1 MPRPDGRIEPGQP
14 LRGAISAR
22 AWNRAQD
29 AADLVLGTNP
39 GVTALSGQYDGSR
52 LVAAV
57 RVSGQ
62 CAPGTAVYITGSA
75 PARRLGTQ
83 NASGS
88 LAPPYGGGFAV
99 EHLSG
104 FVASLD
110 NAGSP
115 WPVGV
120 TIDGSGSL
128 DVLSSS
134 VVRCVIRGLAVVRV
148 RLFSGSH
155 YFAVPPFKKGN
166 ENNDSGRYTGILDS
180 SPCACDGSVRVI
192 SYDVA
197 APSSTVTPENAPI
210 CWATVIL

>member
-29 AADLVLGTNP
+29 AADLVLGAHA
-39 GVTALSGQYDGSR
+39 GVTAISGQYDSCR

-62 CAPGTAVYITGSA
+62 CSPGTPVYITGSA
-75 PARRLGTQ
+75 PAKRLGTQ

-88 LAPPYGGGFAV
+88 LSPPYGGGFAV
-99 EHLSG
+99 EYLSG
-104 FVASLD
+104 FVVSLD

-115 WPVGV
+115 WPIGI
-120 TIDGSGSL
+120 TIDGSGDL

-134 VVRCVIRGLAVVRV
+134 VIRCVIRGLAVVRV
-148 RLFSGSH
+148 RRFSASH
-155 YFAVPPFKKGN
+155 FFAVPPFAKGN
-166 ENNDSGRYTGILDS
+166 ENNDTGRYTGILDS

>member
-29 AADLVLGTNP
+29 AADLVLGVNT
-39 GVTALSGQYDGSR
+39 GVTAGIGQYDISR

-57 RVSGQ
+57 QVPGQ
-62 CAPGTAVYITGSA
+62 CSPGTAVYITGA
-75 PARRLGTQ
+75 VPARRLGTQ
-83 NASGS
+83 NTSGT
-88 LAPPYGGGFAV
+88 LAPPYEGGFAV
-99 EHLSG
+99 EYLSG

-115 WPVGV
+115 WPIGV
-120 TIDGSGSL
+120 TIDGYNTL
-128 DVLSSS
+128 DLLSSS

-148 RLFSGSH
+148 RLFSSSH

-180 SPCACDGSVRVI
+180 SPCACAGSVRVI

-197 APSSTVTPENAPI
+197 APASNVTPDNAPI